1 MQADPTQPCAY
12 VRQHYGV
19 PACIGRR
26 VVVYG
31 KPGIIAQDRGH
42 HIGVNFDA
50 DKPGVIRPAHPT
62 SDVQY
67 LDTGTVRPM
76 TRAQRRYN
84 RWLEVG
90 DCFEDFR
97 SFIIYETQREKEARY
112 G

>member
-1 MQADPTQPCAY
+1 MDCEY

-31 KPGIIAQDRGH
+31 KPGVIAQDRGH

-62 SDVQY
+62 SEVQY
-67 LDTGTVRPM
+67 LDMGPIRQM
-76 TRAQRRYN
+76 TKAQQRYQRYLDSDGVFDN
-84 RWLEVG
+84 
-90 DCFEDFR
+90 FR
-97 SFIIYETQREKEARY
+97 HFLAYESRREKEGADVAF
-112 G
+112 